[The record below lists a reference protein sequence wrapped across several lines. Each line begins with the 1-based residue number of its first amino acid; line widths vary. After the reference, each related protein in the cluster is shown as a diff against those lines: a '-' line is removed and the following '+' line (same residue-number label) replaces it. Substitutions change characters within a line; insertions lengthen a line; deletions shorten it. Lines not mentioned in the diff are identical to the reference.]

1 MKFKPP
7 LIRRAGDRFILD
19 ESRILPYM
27 RKSRDVIRSAVT
39 VVCNDFKLNPEGY
52 ETLHPEQKLVKL
64 NEELYKLLQT
74 WGVYKG

>member
-19 ESRILPYM
+19 ESRVLPYM
-27 RKSRDVIRSAVT
+27 RKHVDVIRSAVT
-39 VVCNDFKLNPEGY
+39 VVCNNFKLNPEVY
-52 ETLHPEQKLVKL
+52 ESLHPEQKLVKL
-64 NEELYKLLQT
+64 NSELYELLQI